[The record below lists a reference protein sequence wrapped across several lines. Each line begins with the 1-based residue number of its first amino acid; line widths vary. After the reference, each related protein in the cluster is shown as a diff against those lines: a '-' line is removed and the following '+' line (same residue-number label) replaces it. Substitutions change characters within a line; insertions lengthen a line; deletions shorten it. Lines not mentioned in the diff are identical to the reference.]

1 MCSVTPAA
9 KAKDCSRWGIIS
21 VDTIISPG
29 QTAEL
34 TISDLLPSEREVA
47 YKERS

>member
-21 VDTIISPG
+21 VDTIISRC
-29 QTAEL
+29 QTDRL
-34 TISDLLPSEREVA
+34 TISDLLPSEWEVA
-47 YKERS
+47 DKERS